1 MMQAHYR
8 STLDVTE
15 KGLEAAEKGMGRL
28 LEGISLLNKL
38 PSSTSSSVDINALLD
53 SFDKAIRDDFNAPIL
68 IANLFEAVRYINL
81 INDGKETISK
91 DDLIKLTGAMST
103 FFYDILGISS
113 EDKSQD
119 NRLEPVMDLVINLRD
134 QAREQKDW
142 TTSDK
147 IRDGLSAAGIIVKD
161 SKDGTKWS

>member
-1 MMQAHYR
+1 
-8 STLDVTE
+8 
-15 KGLEAAEKGMGRL
+15 
-28 LEGISLLNKL
+28 
-38 PSSTSSSVDINALLD
+38 
-53 SFDKAIRDDFNAPIL
+53 
-68 IANLFEAVRYINL
+68 
-81 INDGKETISK
+81 
-91 DDLIKLTGAMST
+91 MST
-103 FFYDILGISS
+103 FVYDILGISS

-119 NRLEPVMDLVINLRD
+119 NRLGPVMDLVINLRD